1 MATAEYHKQK
11 LKRAYTHK
19 ALNALIQGSSA
30 DITKAAMYQIYKA
43 GLLKDLTLLLTVH
56 DELDFSVAPDKQKCL
71 KEAIQ
76 VMKNCIKLEVPLQVD
91 VERGSSWGTVK

>member
-1 MATAEYHKQK
+1 MVEYHKQK

-43 GLLKDLTLLLTVH
+43 GLLNDINLLLTVH
-56 DELDFSVAPDKQKCL
+56 DELDFSIAPDKQKCL
-71 KEAIQ
+71 DEAIQ
-76 VMKNCIKLEVPLQVD
+76 IMKSCVKLEVPLRVD
-91 VERGSSWGTVK
+91 VERGSTWGTIK